1 MPPSLKEFNA
11 RREAQIAAQKEASFL
26 QGQYLK
32 QAAVKADL
40 LTQHDGWDYFLSVL
54 QAKLDEAKA
63 EEFEWMQKSAV
74 ALSELDCK
82 IAQLNYAIRRA
93 RVEVL
98 EEVMALPGKMKGA
111 EATGRP
117 E

>member
-1 MPPSLKEFNA
+1 MPPTFKDFTV
-11 RREAQIAAQKEASFL
+11 RREAQLAAERQRAMQQSV
-26 QGQYLK
+26 QIR
-32 QAAVKADL
+32 QAKVKADL
-40 LTQHDGWDYFLSVL
+40 LTQHEGWDFFLSML
-54 QAKLDEAKA
+54 QAKAEEAKN

-93 RVEVL
+93 RVELL
-98 EEVMALPGKMKGA
+98 EEIMAIPSTLKGS
-111 EATGRP
+111 EASGQP